1 MNKYEDK
8 LKNLKKDIPKYPEVL
23 DRKVL
28 QAAEKAPRIKR
39 PGFPKL
45 LIPSLLTV
53 TAIALSTFFVTKY
66 VYYWNNPAN
75 SSSDT
80 SDPTDKSSEPPMNRD
95 FVVMKSL
102 SIDGTSLDPDVI
114 AEGRYGYMDIV
125 FVDSHNTL
133 NVTIT
138 KYAEEAQPT
147 LNDLTFAIKEDDG
160 FFIDNVLLI
169 VPFAHTNSETDISL
183 EAIDIAEND
192 EPTKIHFDI
201 FSPEYN
207 DMDVLVQFNVVV
219 IGTWASESLNNGLF
233 EIIVHNTLDNS
244 NKSVF
249 YGHNS
254 IINDN
259 SETPSETE
267 SGESIQQSFI
277 VKKSLSIDGT
287 SLAPDVIAEGRYGY
301 MDIVFVESHLTLNA
315 TITKYAEE
323 AQLTLNDLTFA
334 IKEDDDFFIDNVLLI
349 VPFAHTSTEIDISLQ
364 NVYLSENEEET
375 KLHFDVYSPEFND
388 MDVLVQFHIV
398 KIEKDYKEFLT
409 TSKIKITVN
418 NTFNNS
424 NKSVFYRD

>member
-8 LKNLKKDIPKYPEVL
+8 LKKIKKDIPEYPKTL
-23 DRKVL
+23 DPKVL
-28 QAAEKAPRIKR
+28 EAAHKAPRSKR

-66 VYYWNNPAN
+66 VYYWNNPVN

-80 SDPTDKSSEPPMNRD
+80 SDPTDKSSEPTNRD
-95 FVVMKSL
+95 FAVMKSL

-114 AEGRYGYMDIV
+114 GEGRYGYMDII
-125 FVDSHNTL
+125 FVDSHNSL
-133 NVTIT
+133 NMTIT

-147 LNDLTFAIKEDDG
+147 LNDLTFEIKDNDD
-160 FFIDNVLLI
+160 FFDDNVLLI
-169 VPFAHTNSETDISL
+169 VPFAHTSSETEISL
-183 EAIDIAEND
+183 EGLDIAGNN

-201 FSPEYN
+201 FSPEFN

-219 IGTWASESLNNGLF
+219 IGTWASESLNKGLF

-254 IINDN
+254 ITNDN
-259 SETPSETE
+259 SETPSEKE
-267 SGESIQQSFI
+267 NEESIQQSFI

-287 SLAPDVIAEGRYGY
+287 SLAPDVTTEGRYGY
-301 MDIVFVESHLTLNA
+301 MDIVFVDSLTTLNA

-323 AQLTLNDLTFA
+323 AQPTLSDLTFD
-334 IKEDDDFFIDNVLLI
+334 IKDDDDFFIDNVLLI

-364 NVYLSENEEET
+364 NVYLSENEEKT

-398 KIEKDYKEFLT
+398 TIEKDYEVFLNN
-409 TSKIKITVN
+409 SKFKIIVN
-418 NTFNNS
+418 NTFDNS